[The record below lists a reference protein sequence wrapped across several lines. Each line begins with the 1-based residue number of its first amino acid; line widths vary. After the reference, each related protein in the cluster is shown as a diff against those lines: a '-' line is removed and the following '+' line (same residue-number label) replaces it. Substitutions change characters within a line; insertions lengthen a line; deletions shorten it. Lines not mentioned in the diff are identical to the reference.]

1 MKRISKKDIMLI
13 IVLLICLTLIY
24 KLPKL
29 LINKNNQEIPEVKL
43 KEIKDR
49 KSFAIMVPNEN
60 GDDYVEYT
68 EDTWPS
74 DGYKYKEAKCIN
86 NNGEIVENAITFD
99 SETKTVILETD
110 KTVACTLYF
119 DALPKEIYINLS
131 SKPENF
137 ETEYR
142 DKIKQIEF
150 VNYIETDDAT
160 ASWDFS
166 DTQNGTKSG
175 SVMGWVK
182 PMVDDNEHY
191 ILYIGCTKEKI
202 KAKILD
208 NGFYG
213 MAVLESIN
221 FNDMLDTSETTSM
234 QSLFRNCNNL
244 KKLNSITNWDVSSVF
259 YDLDQYDGVS
269 NMFTGSGIESIDLSG
284 WNKYFSLQL
293 IFSGSNLKEI
303 NLSNWDI
310 HINHFITGTGT
321 ADESVFDTSSFPTS
335 VEKLILNN
343 TNFLIEDNRSNPYNF
358 SYTGALS
365 GLKNLK
371 EIYLNGAK
379 LASSYIDE
387 FGLFQQCPNLMKV
400 EMKNA
405 KINMT
410 TLNRMFYASTKL
422 EEIDL
427 TGTDTSYINNFGYMF
442 GNCTSIKTIH
452 FDNFAHSN
460 ATSSSSYQYMFY
472 NIPKTATIYVP
483 TNEVSWI
490 KSRLSESSR
499 SSVTVIGV

>member
-13 IVLLICLTLIY
+13 IVLLISLTLIY

-60 GDDYVEYT
+60 GDAYVEYT

-74 DGYKYKEAKCIN
+74 EGYKYKEAKCIN

-234 QSLFRNCNNL
+234 QNLFNSCKNL
-244 KKLNSITNWDVSSVF
+244 KNVNSITNWDVSNVAIGSLF
-259 YDLDQYDGVS
+259 TDCGVAG
-269 NMFTGSGIESIDLSG
+269 MFSGSGIESVDLSG
-284 WNKYFSLQL
+284 WNKYFPLDVMFRST
-293 IFSGSNLKEI
+293 NLKEI

-310 HINHFITGTGT
+310 YINRVTSKVAFY
-321 ADESVFDTSSFPTS
+321 DESVFNNFSLP

-343 TNFLIEDNRSNPYNF
+343 THFVVAKTST
-358 SYTGALS
+358 SYSFNYVGALS
-365 GLKNLK
+365 GLKDLK

-379 LASSYIDE
+379 FDQAGD
-387 FGLFQQCPNLMKV
+387 FGLFQQCPSLVKV
-400 EMKNA
+400 EIKNA
-405 KINMT
+405 NIGNMSS
-410 TLNRMFYASTKL
+410 LNKMFYASTKL

-427 TGTDTSYINNFGYMF
+427 TGNDTSYVSNFGYMF

-452 FDNFAHSN
+452 FDNFAHSK